1 MVVRELEKL
10 PSLHA
15 LLGDTMWEYLLLAN
29 WHMIEKLLGIGK
41 NMWKSYGNEV
51 TREIPSLEEKT
62 LVEGNHGCWSYSM
75 VVVERSLR
83 VAAIV
88 LSCRSPP
95 NIASHKKTHYEVL
108 SIKED
113 ASYEEI
119 RVSYKSAILNSHPDK
134 VYNKSDSSRNYQ
146 EPKQEFLDVQKA
158 WEVLSDV
165 KLKAIYDK
173 ELQASREILELPANE
188 IELGDMTLENDG
200 DSQQLLYEC
209 RCGDYFLITSLDLK
223 EMGIL
228 LDAVTLQLHSSID
241 SAPISV
247 LIPYIKCGDYA
258 IPTCLNIYAVVEMN

>member
-1 MVVRELEKL
+1 
-10 PSLHA
+10 
-15 LLGDTMWEYLLLAN
+15 
-29 WHMIEKLLGIGK
+29 MIISSKIFQ
-41 NMWKSYGNEV
+41 
-51 TREIPSLEEKT
+51 
-62 LVEGNHGCWSYSM
+62 
-75 VVVERSLR
+75 
-83 VAAIV
+83 
-88 LSCRSPP
+88 
-95 NIASHKKTHYEVL
+95 KTHYEVL

-247 LIPYIKCGDYA
+247 LIPCSSCSLRVRLIIDHFS
-258 IPTCLNIYAVVEMN
+258 